1 MQRTVLR
8 LELHYG
14 LCVTI
19 CLATLRDGMTRRY
32 NRKRTA
38 AMKSE
43 IVLYDLQHRRETI
56 LLSVGEHIEAP
67 NWRPDGTG
75 LIVNGDGR
83 LFSVPLDAPTRH
95 PIDTGFAS
103 QINNDH
109 GISPDGTTLVIS
121 DQTEAGESA
130 IYTLPAG
137 GGTPRRVT
145 EKTPSYWHGWSP
157 DGATLAYVGNR
168 GAGYQVYTIPVGGGH
183 ETQVTEGFDHC
194 DGPDFTPDG
203 TWIWFN
209 GEQDGSVQLW
219 RVRPDGSDLE
229 RMTDEAT
236 VNWCPHPSP
245 DGRHVL
251 YLAYPAGTQGHPFGM
266 QVELRLMP
274 AQGGKSEKL
283 TDLFGGQGTINVP
296 CWAPDSQ
303 AFAFV
308 RYHQ

>member
-1 MQRTVLR
+1 
-8 LELHYG
+8 
-14 LCVTI
+14 
-19 CLATLRDGMTRRY
+19 
-32 NRKRTA
+32 
-38 AMKSE
+38 MKSE

-83 LFSVPLDAPTRH
+83 LFSVPLDVPTRH

-109 GISPDGTTLVIS
+109 GISPDGNTLVIS

-130 IYTLPAG
+130 IYTLPTS

-157 DGATLAYVGNR
+157 DGATLAYVGTR

-236 VNWCPHPSP
+236 VNWFPHPSP